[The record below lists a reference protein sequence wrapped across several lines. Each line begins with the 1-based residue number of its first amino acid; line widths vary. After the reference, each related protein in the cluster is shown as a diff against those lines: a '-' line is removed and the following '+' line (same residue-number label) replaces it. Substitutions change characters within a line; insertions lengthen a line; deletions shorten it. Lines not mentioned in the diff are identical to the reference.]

1 MNNMS
6 NETIKE
12 NPEGSLTFQSPEK
25 AQEFAERVMEN
36 LEKVREDQ
44 ENAEAN
50 AEKTEQ
56 RVKEAIKEELQNEVA
71 GIAPVTAV
79 EGRGEWQ
86 YTQADSD
93 EVQRY
98 VNIAFATDINNA
110 VEALMREK
118 LLVNGNADEA
128 SVLRTLDLFHDTLTD
143 HLYRDLEERKML
155 S

>member
-1 MNNMS
+1 MP

-44 ENAEAN
+44 EN

-98 VNIAFATDINNA
+98 VNIAFATDVNNA

-118 LLVNGNADEA
+118 LIANGSADEA
-128 SVLRTLDLFHDTLTD
+128 SILRTLDLFHDTLTD
-143 HLYRDLEERKML
+143 HLYRDLEKRKML
-155 S
+155 P

>member
-1 MNNMS
+1 MP

-12 NPEGSLTFQSPEK
+12 SPEGSLTFQSPEK
-25 AQEFAERVMEN
+25 AQEFAERVREN
-36 LEKVREDQ
+36 LEKAREDQ
-44 ENAEAN
+44 ENAE
-50 AEKTEQ
+50 KTER

-71 GIAPVTAV
+71 GIAPVATA

-93 EVQRY
+93 EVQKY
-98 VNIAFATDINNA
+98 VNIAFATDVNKA

-118 LLVNGNADEA
+118 IMANSKTDEA

-143 HLYRDLEERKML
+143 HLYRDLGERKML
-155 S
+155 P